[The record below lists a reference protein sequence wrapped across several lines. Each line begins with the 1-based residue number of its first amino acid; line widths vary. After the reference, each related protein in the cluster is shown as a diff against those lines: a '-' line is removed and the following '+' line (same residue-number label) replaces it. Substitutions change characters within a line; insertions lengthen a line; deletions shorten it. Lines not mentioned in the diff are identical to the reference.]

1 MIMAFQKTFTVRSGA
16 QGDYTRLISYRVD
29 RITREAVGLF
39 AVFLNSAAAHSG
51 KEPLTPWIAKLRVE
65 GDIFDQYFSRAAI
78 DSDVLANFYRAAKAE
93 PMISDFG
100 EDLFHDAQ
108 DV

>member
-1 MIMAFQKTFTVRSGA
+1 MAFEKTFTLRSGA
-16 QGDYTRLISYRVD
+16 QGNYTRLTTYRVD

-39 AVFLNSAAAHSG
+39 SLFVDSAAAHSG
-51 KEPLTPWIAKLRVE
+51 KDSLTPWIAKLRVT
-65 GDIFDQYFSRAAI
+65 GDIFDQYFSAAAP
-78 DSDVLANFYRAAKAE
+78 DSNAMANFYRAAKAE

-100 EDLFHDAQ
+100 EDLFQSAQ